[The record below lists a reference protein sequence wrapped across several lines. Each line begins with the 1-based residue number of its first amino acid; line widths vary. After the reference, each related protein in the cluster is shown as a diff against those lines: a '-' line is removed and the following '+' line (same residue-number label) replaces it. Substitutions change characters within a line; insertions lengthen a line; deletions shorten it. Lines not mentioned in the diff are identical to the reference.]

1 MSEQEVTCGLISKIE
16 LLRKEMIKSGIEEG
30 LSSKKTIELSQLLDH
45 YVLTYQRHGFKR
57 KKSLNG

>member
-1 MSEQEVTCGLISKIE
+1 MSEHEVTCRLVSKIE

-30 LSSKKTIELSQLLDH
+30 LSSKKTIELSQLLDR
-45 YVLTYQRHGFKR
+45 YVLTYQRLGFKR